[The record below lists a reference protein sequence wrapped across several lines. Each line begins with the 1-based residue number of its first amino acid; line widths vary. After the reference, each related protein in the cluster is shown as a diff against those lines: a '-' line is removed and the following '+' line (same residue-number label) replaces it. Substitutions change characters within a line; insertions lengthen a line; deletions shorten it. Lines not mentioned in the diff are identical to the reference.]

1 MDADTRQHEIQTLL
15 ADIEYAMLTTRS
27 RDGSF
32 NCRPLQTLQIDAHA
46 AFWFFTNI
54 GSDKC
59 ADVRADPRVNLSY
72 ADPSRKIFVAISG
85 QAELPVDRAKIDEL
99 WTPAQLLFFPQ
110 GRDDPS
116 LSLLKITPNTARYWD
131 GNESMAGVLLKLG
144 KALLLGEASDLGASG
159 RLGLRRK

>member
-1 MDADTRQHEIQTLL
+1 MDAGTSQHEIIALL
-15 ADIEYAMLTTRS
+15 ASIEYAMLITRS

-46 AFWFFTNI
+46 TFWFFTNT

-59 ADVRADPRVNLSY
+59 ADVGNDPCVNLAY
-72 ADPSRKIFVAISG
+72 ADPTRRIFVAIAG
-85 QAELPVDRAKIDEL
+85 RAELLVDRAKIDEL
-99 WTPAQLLFFPQ
+99 WTPAQLVFFPR
-110 GRDDPS
+110 GRDDPA
-116 LSLLKITPNTARYWD
+116 LTLLKVTPERARYWD

-159 RLGLRRK
+159 PLNLRSI